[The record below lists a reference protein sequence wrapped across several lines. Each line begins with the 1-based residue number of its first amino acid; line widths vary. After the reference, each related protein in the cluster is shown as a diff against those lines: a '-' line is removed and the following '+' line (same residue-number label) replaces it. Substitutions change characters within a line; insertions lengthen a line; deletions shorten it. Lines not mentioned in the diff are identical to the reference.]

1 MKKIF
6 SLFVL
11 IWVLV
16 LSGCGWWDAQLYH
29 DNIFNAVKDCV
40 DSNNEFYNNFNEGAK
55 VEAIVELLQAN
66 IESCQASKEKIETLW
81 NFKKDSS
88 FKDAAINFLD
98 KNINYLEIFLSTSG
112 YRNLETITDE
122 DMAWYKSVSSQ
133 LEIAV
138 QELDSALND
147 LPLVQN
153 TFAQKHGIKLE
164 TEQMPDIIDENVE
177 DAEISGDAVD
187 TGDSTNIIEAETD
200 IQSPENDVDNPEISE
215 NTENTQDEVVIDLA
229 QGDDEV
235 DNIQDIETIQE

>member
-1 MKKIF
+1 M
-6 SLFVL
+6 
-11 IWVLV
+11 
-16 LSGCGWWDAQLYH
+16 
-29 DNIFNAVKDCV
+29 
-40 DSNNEFYNNFNEGAK
+40 
-55 VEAIVELLQAN
+55 
-66 IESCQASKEKIETLW
+66 
-81 NFKKDSS
+81 
-88 FKDAAINFLD
+88 
-98 KNINYLEIFLSTSG
+98 
-112 YRNLETITDE
+112 
-122 DMAWYKSVSSQ
+122 
-133 LEIAV
+133 

-164 TEQMPDIIDENVE
+164 TEQMPDIVDENVE